1 MIWFYSVKNSC
12 QPVIKQQLAVW
23 RYVKAP
29 VVKRFFQVWDNSYTI
44 LGEQTSLLLLFIII
58 IIIIVIII
66 IIIFYFPSATVE
78 GSMETSDNSHKVIFN
93 FNTHHSIT
101 LWKGNICMSTQVLCF
116 HECLLDNCRIIQ
128 TSNESLLCP
137 FPSKDKSQM
146 VVWLPG
152 FFCPVLKWL
161 ELSVMLFTSHSKV
174 NSSPWRGAR
183 VVVPSEEKQLW
194 YSNTPQIEFTEW
206 YHMDLQV

>member
-66 IIIFYFPSATVE
+66 IFFFILFPQC
-78 GSMETSDNSHKVIFN
+78 
-93 FNTHHSIT
+93 HSRRQHGDQ
-101 LWKGNICMSTQVLCF
+101 W
-116 HECLLDNCRIIQ
+116 
-128 TSNESLLCP
+128 
-137 FPSKDKSQM
+137 
-146 VVWLPG
+146 
-152 FFCPVLKWL
+152 
-161 ELSVMLFTSHSKV
+161 
-174 NSSPWRGAR
+174 
-183 VVVPSEEKQLW
+183 
-194 YSNTPQIEFTEW
+194 
-206 YHMDLQV
+206 